1 MTSEATNA
9 QQAHGTVSTER
20 TRKPSTILVVAA
32 FAAFLAT
39 FNETFLNVGFAP
51 IMESLS
57 VDVSTVQWLATAYM
71 LGAAVMVPV
80 SAFAYR
86 SFPTRQLFCATTAL
100 LVIGSVIGALAPN
113 FSVLLAGRIVQALGT
128 GMLIPIGMNITLEVA
143 PREKLGT
150 YMGIMG
156 AMTTL
161 GPSSSVILAGVILAF
176 FEWSMLLWVF
186 AGLSLLCFLAGAIIL
201 RDIAHLTHP
210 KLDAP
215 SVALIAIALIG
226 ILYGISTIFS
236 GNVVFAVASIV
247 VGAAVLVVFVVRQ
260 GKLAEPLIDL
270 RPLKIPP
277 FAVGLVVNMLSLI
290 TIFAMNIIVPTFMQ
304 SALGTPPLVASLIL
318 FPAILCSCVISP
330 LAGRIYD
337 KQGPGVLLP
346 LGFLCIAVFSV
357 LTAAFIATANPVLL
371 AIIYIPVICGSAFI
385 IGPVQSYALSKLSP
399 EMNPHGVTVMST
411 GFQIAGCIGSSVFV
425 GVYAAVGA
433 GQAASGASAI
443 DAMSAG
449 MLASGVLIGIVAL
462 VGFALA
468 LWIRSNAKKP
478 VSVAPQAQ
486 EDAWAGD
493 AQAAAATAA
502 SMVSGANTLA
512 QIMKTDVYTLPE
524 DSTVLDAM
532 KLFMERGIS
541 GVPVVDSKLQ
551 VVGFISD
558 GDVMACLA
566 DQVPAFKS
574 AWSFIVERENEDFD
588 RTLKETMNMNIS
600 ELSRKKVISVNVDD
614 DLGEVTRVL
623 SENHLKKAPVLDGNK
638 MVGIINRSNITK
650 YAIDQYLA
658 QSN

>member
-71 LGAAVMVPV
+71 LGAAIMVPV

-425 GVYAAVGA
+425 GVYAAVDA

-478 VSVAPQAQ
+478 VSVAPQTQ
-486 EDAWAGD
+486 EGAWAGD

-558 GDVMACLA
+558 GDVMASLA

-588 RTLKETMNMNIS
+588 RTLNETMNMNIG

-614 DLGEVTRVL
+614 DLGEVARVL
-623 SENHLKKAPVLDGNK
+623 SDNHLKKAPVLDGDK
-638 MVGIINRSNITK
+638 IVGIINRSNITK

-658 QSN
+658 QNN